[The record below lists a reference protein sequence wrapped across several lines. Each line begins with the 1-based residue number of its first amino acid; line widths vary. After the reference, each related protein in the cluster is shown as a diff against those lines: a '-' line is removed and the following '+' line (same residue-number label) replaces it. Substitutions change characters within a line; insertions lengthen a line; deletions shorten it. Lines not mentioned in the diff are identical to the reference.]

1 MNPELKVI
9 LGYDVDQ
16 STINKVNASFEEMG
30 KRMQKI
36 GTAMTLAVTAPLLI
50 LAKSSLTN
58 YDVQAKAIAQVE
70 AGLKSTG
77 SAIGYTSKQLQ
88 QLASDIQ
95 GNSLFGDE
103 VILRDV
109 TAQLLTFT
117 NIAGEQF
124 ARTQVAAADLASR
137 LGGDLKSAS
146 IQLGKA
152 LNDPVTN
159 LSALSRSGIQFTASQ
174 KGVIKALTESGRLA
188 EAQTI
193 ILDELEKQ
201 YGGSAKAAAEAGT
214 GWITQLNNSY
224 GDLLERFGEV
234 INEGLKPFGAF
245 LSKMVSGLQ
254 KLSPEAIKTIVI
266 IGGIAAAMGPLLVV
280 VGSFVRLLPLLKGGL
295 ASMRGAMMAV
305 MSPVGL
311 VVAGIIALAAAFIY
325 VRDNLQAFKERFA
338 NIWINIKNGFIDVL
352 KSMITPYAKFATLLG
367 MDIGQ
372 NTIAWL
378 DSFREK
384 TKAATTEF
392 GSFGRAFKNAMKDV
406 GLISDSPIGDIVG
419 GDGSLVDT
427 ITPATTGASGG
438 GSPIDL
444 KDKTNFG
451 VIDLISK
458 QGTIDKFKTTL
469 GETLEGV
476 KAIYSEKMTAIAAD
490 MALIQGVIMEAINM
504 GIGAIGDTLSL
515 GFASMFNKNID
526 FKKGFKQ
533 ILGNF
538 LSGLGDMVMAMALK
552 LQAVAALKTT
562 IETAIAGVGT
572 GGIALI
578 AAAGLFALGAAMK
591 GGGMA
596 LSNASGVSGSNSSF
610 QGGGSSGSYG
620 TQPIRVTF
628 ENGALQG
635 YMNAQTQRRGR

>member
-36 GTAMTLAVTAPLLI
+36 GTAMTLAVTAPLAA
-50 LAKSSLTN
+50 LAASSIKSAAKIETLKTSLT
-58 YDVQAKAIAQVE
+58 
-70 AGLKSTG
+70 
-77 SAIGYTSKQLQ
+77 
-88 QLASDIQ
+88 
-95 GNSLFGDE
+95 
-103 VILRDV
+103 
-109 TAQLLTFT
+109 TAL
-117 NIAGEQF
+117 
-124 ARTQVAAADLASR
+124 
-137 LGGDLKSAS
+137 
-146 IQLGKA
+146 
-152 LNDPVTN
+152 
-159 LSALSRSGIQFTASQ
+159 
-174 KGVIKALTESGRLA
+174 
-188 EAQTI
+188 
-193 ILDELEKQ
+193 
-201 YGGSAKAAAEAGT
+201 GGSAAAAKSAFAQIEGFASSTPFAISEVTTAFIKLKNMGLDPSM
-214 GWITQLNNSY
+214 GALESY
-224 GDLLERFGEV
+224 GNTASSMGKSLNDMIEAVADAAVGEFERLKEFGIKAKSEGDNVSFTFKGVTTTVKKESQAIEGYLQNIGNTEFAGGIEAQSETYNGVMSTLKDNLELVSASFGDLMLPALKSFSLGLQ
-234 INEGLKPFGAF
+234 EGLKV
-245 LSKMVSGLQ
+245 LRNLT
-254 KLSPEAIKTIVI
+254 PEAKKLILVVA
-266 IGGIAAAMGPLLVV
+266 GIAAAIGPLAIGLGTVI
-280 VGSFVRLLPLLKGGL
+280 RLLPLLKGGL